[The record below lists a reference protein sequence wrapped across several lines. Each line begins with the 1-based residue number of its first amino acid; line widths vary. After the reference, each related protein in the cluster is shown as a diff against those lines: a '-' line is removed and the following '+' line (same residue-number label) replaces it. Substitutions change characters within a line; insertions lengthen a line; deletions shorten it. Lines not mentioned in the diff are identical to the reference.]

1 MERHYPHV
9 PIYNET
15 RYGTYVSVN
24 KHDYTAEEL
33 VSMVLMH
40 AKDITKAYG
49 EEKGASLGTIK
60 DVVLTV
66 PSFATQHERMA
77 LLDAA
82 ALADLNVLAL
92 IDETTAA
99 ALQYGMDKI
108 EEQPKIIVFYN
119 LGAFSLQVSVV
130 KFLSYQFKESKYAKN
145 KTVGGFEV
153 LGKAWDSTFGGQAVD
168 QVIVDYLATE
178 FNKVLSDG
186 DDVRTNTRA
195 MAKIRLQANKVKH
208 VLSANSEIPIFIDAL
223 HNDKPLSSHMSR
235 VQLEQLCNEMMV
247 RAVKPITAALAMANV
262 TADQVDGIELI
273 GGGMRV
279 PMVQEEIAK
288 LLKVELGLHINSDE
302 SMALGAAFHGAN
314 ISTAFKVRHVGMADI
329 NPFPV
334 AISLNDIVET
344 ETEEK
349 WTKQATMFKANGKV
363 GVKKTI
369 AFTHDQDVHC
379 AIDYEDSE
387 ILPEGTP
394 YVAATI
400 LCACAFVSCN
410 FLFVLT
416 NGFFF
421 RLAQTLA
428 YPIQHYWNCY
438 LCCRNGREG
447 PWETKGIS
455 SI

>member
-1 MERHYPHV
+1 LWYSTAIESSTSNLANTTYLSHNQVLVERHYPHV

-15 RYGTYVSVN
+15 RSGTYISVD

-33 VSMVLMH
+33 IAMVLIH

-49 EEKGASLGTIK
+49 EEKGSSLGNIK

-66 PSFATQHERMA
+66 PCFATQHERMA

-108 EEQPKIIVFYN
+108 EETPKIIVFYN

-168 QVIVDYLATE
+168 QVIVDHLATE
-178 FNKVLSDG
+178 FNKLLSDG
-186 DDVRTNTRA
+186 DDVRTNARA
-195 MAKIRLQANKVKH
+195 MAKLRLQANKVKH
-208 VLSANSEIPIFIDAL
+208 VLSANSEIPIYIDAL
-223 HNDKPLSSHMSR
+223 HKDLALSSHMSR
-235 VQLEQLCNEMMV
+235 VQLEQLCHDMMA
-247 RAVKPITAALAMANV
+247 RAVTPITTALAMANV
-262 TADQVDGIELI
+262 TADQIDGIELI

-279 PMVQEEIAK
+279 PKVQEEITK

-334 AISLNDIVET
+334 AISLNNIVET

-349 WTKQATMFKANGKV
+349 WSKQATMFKANGKV

-394 YVAATI
+394 YVGVTV
-400 LCACAFVSCN
+400 LRCAGISCE
-410 FLFVLT
+410 FLIVLT
-416 NGFFF
+416 N
-421 RLAQTLA
+421 
-428 YPIQHYWNCY
+428 
-438 LCCRNGREG
+438 
-447 PWETKGIS
+447 
-455 SI
+455 